1 MRQRG
6 FFRLNYESQIRIS
19 LVVFIIFLILLNFGT
34 DYLLHR
40 AKRVLEDQIHQHLTT
55 VALSAGL
62 IWDSSAKAELR
73 RNLLELSFGSGVRQI
88 SFLSADGELLVSS
101 RETHSAQ
108 DGHILWG
115 VRPETAAGLRAET
128 DLGERIRFFS
138 DFYTDESGM
147 TYLSCYAPLKSRS
160 AEGRIWVMVEEEVS
174 GFVIIQKMASFNLLV
189 RLAGLLVAALV
200 TMLLIRNLLR
210 PYRTMI
216 RKAKTEEVYPAG
228 DEHRKDGDLD
238 AAVEIFEQVISE
250 LKKKERTLQELC
262 SRTDRKAKDL
272 ASYNDYILKSM
283 TSGMIVCDREGKIT
297 GVNGPAQAILNI
309 SEERVLGKDYR
320 EVFDSASPF
329 RLVVQAAFSGTKT
342 HSAPEISL
350 PKGNGEATHLAVS
363 SSAVRDEEGRMLGV
377 VVFMTDL
384 TEIKKLEQ
392 EIAFKDKM
400 ATLGEM
406 SSGLAHELRNS
417 MGAILGFVK
426 LLKRERSEATSQS
439 RTVDAIFN
447 EALSMESMLQRFLAF
462 AKPYQLKVDKVD
474 LRKLVEECHA
484 SLKETLREK
493 KIEFILHCEPDV
505 VPILGDPLLLKQSL
519 QNLMQNSVE
528 AMLDGGKL
536 TVNLRQVSP
545 PSRDKAISIEFSDTG
560 CGIPKEIQDKVFNPF
575 FTAKENGTGLGLSFA
590 RKIIHL
596 HNGRIELESQP
607 AQGTTFTVY
616 LPVKLEQEPAR
627 KAFQESE
634 KLEVLTYDSS
644 AIEEESQ
651 QEI

>member
-1 MRQRG
+1 LRERG
-6 FFRLNYESQIRIS
+6 FLRLNYESQIRIS

-40 AKRVLEDQIHQHLTT
+40 AKRVLEDQIHRHLTT

-73 RNLLELSFGSGVRQI
+73 KNLLELSFGSGVRQI

-108 DGHILWG
+108 DGHVLWG
-115 VRPETAAGLRAET
+115 VMPETAAGLRAKI
-128 DLGERIRFFS
+128 DLGERTRFFS
-138 DFYTDESGM
+138 DFYRDESGM

-228 DEHRKDGDLD
+228 EYRKDGDLD
-238 AAVEIFEQVISE
+238 AAVGIFEQVISE
-250 LKKKERTLQELC
+250 LKKKERTLQDLY

-272 ASYNDYILKSM
+272 ASYNDYILESM
-283 TSGMIVCDREGKIT
+283 TSGMIVCDQEGKIT
-297 GVNGPAQAILNI
+297 GMNGPAQATLNI

-320 EVFDSASPF
+320 EVFDPASPF

-342 HSAPEISL
+342 HPAPEISL

-384 TEIKKLEQ
+384 TEIKRLEQ

-417 MGAILGFVK
+417 MGTILGFVK
-426 LLKRERSEATSQS
+426 LLKRERTEPTSQS
-439 RTVDAIFN
+439 RTLDAIFN
-447 EALSMESMLQRFLAF
+447 EAMSMESMLQRFLAF
-462 AKPYQLKVDKVD
+462 AKPYQLKLDQVD
-474 LRKLVEECHA
+474 LEKIIRECH
-484 SLKETLREK
+484 SGMKEVLKEKR
-493 KIEFILHCEPDV
+493 IEFVLRWEPDV
-505 VPILGDPLLLKQSL
+505 VPILGDPLLLKQSF

-528 AMLDGGKL
+528 AMPDGGKL

-545 PSRDKAISIEFSDTG
+545 PSGDKVISIEFTDTG

-575 FTAKENGTGLGLSFA
+575 FTAKEKGTGLGLSFV
-590 RKIIHL
+590 RKIINL
-596 HNGRIELESQP
+596 HNGRIELESRP

-616 LPVKLEQEPAR
+616 LPVKLEQEPAQ

-651 QEI
+651 KEI